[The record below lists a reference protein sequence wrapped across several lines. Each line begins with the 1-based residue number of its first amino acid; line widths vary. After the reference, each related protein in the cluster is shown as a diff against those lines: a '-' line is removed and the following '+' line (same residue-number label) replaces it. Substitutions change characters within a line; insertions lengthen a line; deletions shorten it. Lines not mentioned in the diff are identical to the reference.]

1 MRTHDTTAP
10 AARIV
15 VLIPGP
21 LQPTVGGAAEIGVE
35 AESIR
40 ALLEAIERSHPAL
53 HRSVCDETGKLRPH
67 VNLFVNTDHMRD
79 REGLD
84 TALRNGDVVY
94 ILPAV
99 SGG

>member
-1 MRTHDTTAP
+1 MDPLPRTASIT
-10 AARIV
+10 

-21 LQPTVGGAAEIGVE
+21 LQKTVAGAAKIGVE
-35 AESIR
+35 ASSVR
-40 ALLEAIERSHPAL
+40 ALLEALEHVHPDL
-53 HRSVCDETGKLRPH
+53 YKSVCDETGRVRPH
-67 VNLFVNTDHMRD
+67 VNLFINTDHMRD

-84 TALRNGDVVY
+84 TPLRQGDVVY

>member
-1 MRTHDTTAP
+1 MDALPRTATIT
-10 AARIV
+10 

-35 AESIR
+35 AQSVR
-40 ALLEAIERSHPAL
+40 ALLEALERIHPAL
-53 HRSVCDETGKLRPH
+53 HRSVCDETGRVRPH
-67 VNLFVNTDHMRD
+67 VNLFVNTEHMRD

-84 TALRNGDVVY
+84 TPLRQGDVVY

>member
-1 MRTHDTTAP
+1 MDALSE
-10 AARIV
+10 AATIA

-21 LQPTVGGAAEIGVE
+21 LQGTVGGAAEIGVE
-35 AESIR
+35 AGSLR
-40 ALLEAIERSHPAL
+40 ALLEALERSHPAL
-53 HRSVCDETGKLRPH
+53 HRSVCDETGRVRPH

-84 TALRNGDVVY
+84 TPLRRGDVVY

>member
-1 MRTHDTTAP
+1 MDAHATTATI
-10 AARIV
+10 A

-21 LQPTVGGAAEIGVE
+21 LQPTVGGAAEIEVA
-35 AESIR
+35 AESVR
-40 ALLEAIERSHPAL
+40 ALLLALERSHPAL
-53 HRSVCDETGKLRPH
+53 HRSVCDETGRVRPH
-67 VNLFVNTDHMRD
+67 VNLFVNTEHMRD

-84 TALRNGDVVY
+84 TPLRKGDVVY